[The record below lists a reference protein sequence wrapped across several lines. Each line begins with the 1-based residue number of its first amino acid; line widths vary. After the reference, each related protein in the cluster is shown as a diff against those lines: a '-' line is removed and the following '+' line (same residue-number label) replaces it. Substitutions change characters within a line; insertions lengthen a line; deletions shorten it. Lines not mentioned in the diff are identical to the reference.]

1 MYKVL
6 MIEDDAM
13 IGDMVTMY
21 LKEEGF
27 QVIRE
32 ENGTSGIAAI
42 PQFQPDLILLDWV
55 LPDMDGLAI
64 CRQVRETSS
73 VPIMIVSM
81 KNKIVERV
89 NALGAGADDFM
100 CKPFSMH
107 ELIARAHALIRR
119 AQRFPSMNQLPITQP
134 SQQDEEKEEV
144 KPAKSTA
151 FAAVMDK
158 QDKITLNTNTRSM
171 SVHGETVETTYSEF
185 EIMKCFVNN
194 PGRVYSREDLL
205 QTVRGFD
212 SFVTDRAIDVHIANL
227 RKKIEDNP
235 KEPKWIRTVWGVG
248 YKFVPM

>member
-27 QVIRE
+27 HVIRE
-32 ENGTSGIAAI
+32 ENGTSGIAII
-42 PQFQPDLILLDWV
+42 PQFQPDLILLDWM

-119 AQRFPSMNQLPITQP
+119 AQRYPTMNQFPVAQSIQKV
-134 SQQDEEKEEV
+134 QEEV
-144 KPAKSTA
+144 KPAKSTVLA
-151 FAAVMDK
+151 AAVMDK

-171 SVHGETVETTYSEF
+171 SVYGEIVETTYSEF
-185 EIMKCFVNN
+185 EIMRCFINN

-248 YKFVPM
+248 YKFVHM

>member
-27 QVIRE
+27 HVIRE
-32 ENGTSGIAAI
+32 DNGSGGIAAI
-42 PQFQPDLILLDWV
+42 AHFQPDLILLDWV
-55 LPDMDGLAI
+55 LPDTDGLTV
-64 CRQVRETSS
+64 CRHIRETSS

-107 ELIARAHALIRR
+107 ELIARSHALIRR
-119 AQRFPSMNQLPITQP
+119 AQMYQARNQQIELEQP
-134 SQQDEEKEEV
+134 SKQQAAE
-144 KPAKSTA
+144 AKILPTTA
-151 FAAVMDK
+151 IHTTVMDK
-158 QDKITLNTNTRSM
+158 HEKITLNQNTRSM
-171 SVHGETVETTYSEF
+171 SVYGEIVETTYSEF
-185 EIMKCFVNN
+185 EIMKCFINN

-248 YKFVPM
+248 YKFVRM

>member
-27 QVIRE
+27 HVIRE
-32 ENGTSGIAAI
+32 ENGVGGIAAI

-73 VPIMIVSM
+73 VPIMIISM

-107 ELIARAHALIRR
+107 ELIASAHALIRR
-119 AQRFPSMNQLPITQP
+119 ANMYRTVASFCFSASSRRQPVDKESVKVPISAVCQ
-134 SQQDEEKEEV
+134 
-144 KPAKSTA
+144 
-151 FAAVMDK
+151 AVMDK
-158 QDKITLNTNTRSM
+158 HDKITLNSNTRSM
-171 SVHGETVETTYSEF
+171 CVYGDFVETTYSEF
-185 EIMKCFVNN
+185 EIMKCFINN

-205 QTVRGFD
+205 QTVRGL
-212 SFVTDRAIDVHIANL
+212 IL
-227 RKKIEDNP
+227 L
-235 KEPKWIRTVWGVG
+235 
-248 YKFVPM
+248 

>member
-6 MIEDDAM
+6 MIEDDAL
-13 IGDMVTMY
+13 IGDMVSMY

-27 QVIRE
+27 RVIRE
-32 ENGTSGIAAI
+32 ENGKDGIAALAD
-42 PQFQPDLILLDWV
+42 FQPDLLLLDWM
-55 LPDMDGLAI
+55 LPDLDGLTI

-73 VPIMIVSM
+73 VPIMIISM
-81 KNKIVERV
+81 KNKVVERV
-89 NALGAGADDFM
+89 NALGAGADDFL

-107 ELIARAHALIRR
+107 ELIARANALIRR
-119 AQRFPSMNQLPITQP
+119 
-134 SQQDEEKEEV
+134 SQMHVVSKQD
-144 KPAKSTA
+144 AKLQAGTGSAHMGMESSTA
-151 FAAVMDK
+151 VLEEGGDLSE
-158 QDKITLNTNTRSM
+158 KITLDSHTRSM
-171 SVHGETVETTYSEF
+171 RVHGVMIETTYSEF
-185 EIMKCFVNN
+185 EIMKCFLNH

-248 YKFVPM
+248 YKFVRM

>member
-21 LKEEGF
+21 LREEGF

-32 ENGTSGIAAI
+32 SNGRRGVAAI
-42 PQFQPDLILLDWV
+42 PAFDPDLILLDWM

-73 VPIMIVSM
+73 VPIMIISM
-81 KNKIVERV
+81 KNKVVERV
-89 NALGAGADDFM
+89 TALGAGADDFM

-119 AQRFPSMNQLPITQP
+119 AQMYQTAKQATDLPKKSRQ
-134 SQQDEEKEEV
+134 EE
-144 KPAKSTA
+144 AKMGARSTVLE
-151 FAAVMDK
+151 AAPETNH
-158 QDKITLNTNTRSM
+158 KISLDTHTRSM
-171 SVHGETVETTYSEF
+171 SVHGVIVETTYSEF
-185 EIMKCFVNN
+185 EIMKCFLGN

-235 KEPKWIRTVWGVG
+235 KEPKWILTVWGVG
-248 YKFVPM
+248 YKFVRM

>member
-27 QVIRE
+27 HVIRE
-32 ENGTSGIAAI
+32 ENGVGGIAAI
-42 PQFQPDLILLDWV
+42 SQFQPDLILLDWV

-73 VPIMIVSM
+73 VPIMIISM

-119 AQRFPSMNQLPITQP
+119 AKMYSSMNHQP
-134 SQQDEEKEEV
+134 VPQSKRQEEESV
-144 KPAKSTA
+144 KVPKSA
-151 FAAVMDK
+151 VVASVMDK
-158 QDKITLNTNTRSM
+158 HDKITLNPNTRSM
-171 SVHGETVETTYSEF
+171 RVYGEIVETTYSEF
-185 EIMKCFVNN
+185 EIMKCFINN

-248 YKFVPM
+248 YKFVRM

>member
-27 QVIRE
+27 HIIRK
-32 ENGTSGIAAI
+32 ENGMSGIAAI

-64 CRQVRETSS
+64 CRQVRENSS
-73 VPIMIVSM
+73 IPIMIVSM

-119 AQRFPSMNQLPITQP
+119 AKMYPSMNQLQATQSEP
-134 SQQDEEKEEV
+134 RDVNEV
-144 KPAKSTA
+144 EVPKTA
-151 FAAVMDK
+151 AVSAVMDK
-158 QDKITLNTNTRSM
+158 HDKITLNINTRSM
-171 SVHGETVETTYSEF
+171 SVYGEIVETTYSEF
-185 EIMKCFVNN
+185 EIMKCFINN

-248 YKFVPM
+248 YKFVRM

>member
-21 LKEEGF
+21 LREEGF

-32 ENGTSGIAAI
+32 SNGKEGIAAI
-42 PQFQPDLILLDWV
+42 PTFAPDLILLDWI

-73 VPIMIVSM
+73 IPIMIVSM

-89 NALGAGADDFM
+89 NALGAGADDFL

-119 AQRFPSMNQLPITQP
+119 AQMYQKASQVPSPQTNGQIVDGACQG
-134 SQQDEEKEEV
+134 SQTSELTIVLDREH
-144 KPAKSTA
+144 
-151 FAAVMDK
+151 
-158 QDKITLNTNTRSM
+158 KITLDSHTRSM
-171 SVHGETVETTYSEF
+171 CVHGQIVETTYSEF
-185 EIMKCFVNN
+185 EIMKCFLNN

-248 YKFVPM
+248 YKFVRM